1 MWNYFV
7 FHYCTKGENVLFFSR
22 VPRLPSLVFLVKVNA
37 VYRQIGAITVTGK
50 MEVLG
55 EGLVPFPVGPP
66 QISQGLTETKN
77 GTLQQEEG
85 D

>member
-1 MWNYFV
+1 
-7 FHYCTKGENVLFFSR
+7 
-22 VPRLPSLVFLVKVNA
+22 VFLVKVNA

-55 EGLVPFPVGPP
+55 EGLVPLPVGSP
-66 QISQGLTETKN
+66 QISQGLAESKN